1 MIRLLLCAL
10 LFAPCIAAE
19 ATVTSIFKEPA
30 TGKITKLDVQGRL
43 EIEIKGSDVPERI
56 PLDEIEEVSFG
67 FKGDERKPEDS
78 PLRVYLVNGDILHG
92 TPEDGPEDDDEIF
105 MLKGTRFGTLAI
117 NVEAVKRIEVV
128 KNVQPNVLP
137 ELDADAKTDVGYLN
151 DPQETDPS
159 AELVRVVKD
168 GVYIYNEYL
177 DDKNYAGS
185 KYPWSRIRGMVCLRS
200 EYKPYEKLLGICT
213 LRDGSVIRG
222 VVKTWGEGKLTI
234 EHTVLKKEITLD
246 ENALISVTM
255 KNGRYVYLSDMPF
268 GDKPEERPFFL
279 PSDFK
284 YDDYLFKVRRDQAQG
299 GGPISIRGK
308 VYAKGLGV
316 HAISKL
322 TFDLNRGY
330 KRFISSIGIDDC
342 ARELGSVEFKV
353 YADGKLVF
361 ESGVLRGTAPVKNID
376 IDVLNVRKL
385 VLEVTAGGDDDQL
398 DRADW
403 ANAKLVR

>member
-10 LFAPCIAAE
+10 LFAPCLAAE
-19 ATVTSIFKEPA
+19 ATVTSIFKDPVS
-30 TGKITKLDVQGRL
+30 GKIAKLDVQGRL
-43 EIEIKGSDVPERI
+43 EVEVKGSEVPERI
-56 PLDEIEEVSFG
+56 PLDEVEEISFG
-67 FKGDERKPEDS
+67 FKGDERKPEES
-78 PLRVYLVNGDILHG
+78 PLRVYLINGDILHG
-92 TPEDGPEDDDEIF
+92 APEDGPEDDDEVF
-105 MLKGTRFGTLAI
+105 LLKGTRFGTLSI
-117 NVEAVKRIEVV
+117 KIDAVARIEVV

-137 ELDADAKTDVGYLN
+137 ALEAEADHDVVYFVDEK
-151 DPQETDPS
+151 DPA
-159 AELVRVVKD
+159 AELVRIVKD
-168 GVYIYNEYL
+168 GAFIYNEYL
-177 DDKNYAGS
+177 DDKNYAGNKFTWAKLRGVVCYRG
-185 KYPWSRIRGMVCLRS
+185 KYT
-200 EYKPYEKLLGICT
+200 PYDKLLGICT

-222 VVKTWGEGKLTI
+222 IVKSWGEGKVTI
-234 EHTVLKKEITLD
+234 EHTVLKKEIVLD
-246 ENALISVTM
+246 ESSLISVTM

-268 GDKPEERPFFL
+268 ADKPEERPFFL
-279 PSDFK
+279 PSDFN

-316 HAISKL
+316 HSISKL

-330 KRFISSIGIDDC
+330 KRFIASIGVDDC
-342 ARELGSVEFKV
+342 AGERGSVEFKV

-361 ESGVLRGTAPVKNID
+361 ESGILRGTAPVKNID
-376 IDVLNVRKL
+376 IDVLNVSKL